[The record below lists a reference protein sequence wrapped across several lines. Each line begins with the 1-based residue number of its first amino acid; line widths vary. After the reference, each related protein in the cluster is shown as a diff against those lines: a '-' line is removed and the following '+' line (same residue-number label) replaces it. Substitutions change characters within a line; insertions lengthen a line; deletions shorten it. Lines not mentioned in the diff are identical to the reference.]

1 MLPVSILLFGIEK
14 GMRMM
19 YLMDSSIDAITIWE
33 QGAYVILYWIRYF
46 FMIFYY
52 IMLVEKS
59 LSLGDPVYYKPQKWL
74 I

>member
-1 MLPVSILLFGIEK
+1 MLPVSIFLFGIEK

-19 YLMDSSIDAITIWE
+19 YLMGPEDAITIWE
-33 QGAYVILYWIRYF
+33 QGPYVILYWIRYF